1 MIAISFFFVT
11 QSTPSCHSTGCVLP
25 DVHGCHSA
33 YDSNYPNYASVFH
46 LPWLQAEFAAN
57 PDFVYSERITKERS
71 LAVLKVRTNLYV
83 FIQGLPGCL
92 PWGVLLTYLT
102 DYLAQNKGM
111 TVQKATVVRTQYC
124 CLCSRVPAFFYSLQ
138 VVGLLHRCECCV
150 DADGKDT

>member
-1 MIAISFFFVT
+1 MLLLVNQLVNPAPFI
-11 QSTPSCHSTGCVLP
+11 
-25 DVHGCHSA
+25 
-33 YDSNYPNYASVFH
+33 PNFLCTFA
-46 LPWLQAEFAAN
+46 LQAEFAAN

-124 CLCSRVPAFFYSLQ
+124 CL
-138 VVGLLHRCECCV
+138 
-150 DADGKDT
+150 